1 MHIKVTFPGS
11 FTVFNPED
19 AGAFLKALANS
30 QVIDSTGWGKDEKLS
45 ISKSKP
51 TIELIDPVGFT
62 PLPEPL
68 IELQEQLRASESRWM
83 KYYNES
89 NAHQRK
95 IKELEAKLGEIKAA
109 TSEKK
114 PTEDTGI

>member
-30 QVIDSTGWGKDEKLS
+30 QVIDSSGWGKDEKLS

-51 TIELIDPVGFT
+51 TIELIDPVGFA

-68 IELQEQLRASESRWM
+68 VELQEQLRASESLD
-83 KYYNES
+83 EIL
-89 NAHQRK
+89 QRK
-95 IKELEAKLGEIKAA
+95 QHTPEENQRARSQTRRNQSSHE
-109 TSEKK
+109 
-114 PTEDTGI
+114 

>member
-19 AGAFLKALANS
+19 CGAFLKALSNS
-30 QVIDSTGWGKDEKLS
+30 QTVESSGWGKDETFS
-45 ISKSKP
+45 ISKAKP
-51 TIELIDPVGFT
+51 QIEMIEPLNLA

-83 KYYNES
+83 IKYYNES
-89 NAHQRK
+89 NAHQKRV
-95 IKELEAKLGEIKAA
+95 KELEAQIEKIKASTNGETKA
-109 TSEKK
+109 
-114 PTEDTGI
+114 D